1 MTTEEKALFFT
12 NASYLMADIVHSF
25 LLDAECELGKMRKQY
40 NQADK
45 MRINK
50 AIKAVKDA
58 KRLAREAIAPVYGL
72 KDVDDACD
80 DSDFLYE
87 AIKLVIN
94 RTDDT
99 EESKNAMLEHI
110 RKLPKVEHKKV

>member
-12 NASYLMADIVHSF
+12 NASYLTADITHSF
-25 LLDAECELGKMRKQY
+25 LVDAECELGKMRKQY
-40 NQADK
+40 NRADK

-50 AIKAVKDA
+50 AIKAVRDA
-58 KRLAREAIAPVYGL
+58 KRLTREAIAPIYEM
-72 KDVDDACD
+72 KEVDDACE

-87 AIKLVIN
+87 IIKLVIN

-99 EESKNAMLEHI
+99 EESKKAMLEHI
-110 RKLPKVEHKKV
+110 RKLPKVEHRKV

>member
-25 LLDAECELGKMRKQY
+25 LVDAECELGKMRKQY
-40 NQADK
+40 NKADK

-87 AIKLVIN
+87 VIKLVIN
-94 RTDDT
+94 RTGDT
-99 EESKNAMLEHI
+99 EESKRAMIEHI
-110 RKLPKVEHKKV
+110 KQLPKVEHKKV